1 MTEYASSEVRVHKAL
16 PGSVIGVVGQA
27 YFVDFFDVLTQKE
40 TRLGI
45 FCEDGRFSPPNL
57 NATVKEK
64 LSLPKTVVTP
74 VNESLLKTAKI
85 PVESFA

>member
-45 FCEDGRFSPPNL
+45 FCEDGRFTPL
-57 NATVKEK
+57 DLKDVIKHK
-64 LSLPKTVVTP
+64 LELPRTVVTP
-74 VNESLLKTAKI
+74 VNESLLKKIKI
-85 PVESFA
+85 PVESFS